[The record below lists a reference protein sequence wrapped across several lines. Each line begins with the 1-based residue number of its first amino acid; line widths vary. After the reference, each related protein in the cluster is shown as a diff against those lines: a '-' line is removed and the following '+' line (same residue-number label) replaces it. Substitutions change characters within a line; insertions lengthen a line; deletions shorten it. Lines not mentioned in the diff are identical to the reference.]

1 MENLVGMIKKAG
13 KAQRTVEF
21 LCPYT
26 KEFYVDITWA
36 SKVILMTIRDASVEV
51 FFNTKTRDREERLN
65 DDKLRNEYVDQI
77 VRGWRGLTPRELK
90 KLLPGFT
97 CEEENLDDDVP
108 FEREIALVLM
118 EYSVDFE
125 SWIID
130 TATLTENYTTVE
142 EKKNK
147 EFENLEK

>member
-1 MENLVGMIKKAG
+1 MIKKAG

-77 VRGWRGLTPRELK
+77 IRGWRGLTPRKLK
-90 KLLPGFT
+90 KLIPGFT
-97 CEEENLDDDVP
+97 CEDADLDNDIP
-108 FEREIALVLM
+108 FEKEIALVLM
-118 EYSVDFE
+118 EYSIDFE

-130 TATLTENYTTVE
+130 TATLTENYTVIE

-147 EFENLEK
+147 EYENLEK